1 MRSITEWIFFRLG
14 WVERD
19 QILARIDKTIKEL
32 QKEKVKSDREL
43 LEFRTYLRKA
53 EEEVVRAV
61 QKSNQAVMRAEGL
74 NRRLDEALSASQ
86 AALKTANE
94 IVIPGLVAANA
105 TFHAAYEA
113 QTSQLI
119 QRGVSV
125 RVNASEDS

>member
-1 MRSITEWIFFRLG
+1 MRSFTEWIFFRFG

-19 QILARIDKTIKEL
+19 QILARLDRSIRKL
-32 QKEKVKSDREL
+32 QKEKAKSDREL
-43 LEFRTYLRKA
+43 IESRAYLKKA

-61 QKSNQAVMRAEGL
+61 QKSTQAVMRAEGL
-74 NRRLDEALSASQ
+74 NRKLDEALSASQ

-94 IVIPGLVAANA
+94 IVVPGLVAANA

-119 QRGVSV
+119 QRGINT
-125 RVNASEDS
+125 RVNATEE

>member
-1 MRSITEWIFFRLG
+1 MKSITEWIFFRLG

-19 QILARIDKTIKEL
+19 QILSRLDRTVSRL
-32 QKEKVKSDREL
+32 QKEKLKSDREL
-43 LEFRTYLRKA
+43 LESRAYLKKT
-53 EEEVVRAV
+53 EDEVGRAI
-61 QKSNQAVMRAEGL
+61 QKSTQAVMRAEGL

-94 IVIPGLVAANA
+94 IVVPGLVAANA

-119 QRGVSV
+119 QRGVNT
-125 RVNASEDS
+125 RVNSTEDA